1 MNSNVILPM
10 KGFATLSK
18 SKSVILFMSMY
29 ANLPSLAMVVD
40 LEAVE
45 VVVEVV
51 VEAEQEADMV
61 LQQPQLAD
69 KFQDKNA
76 EVFQENSVTMCHDNN
91 AQMFQDS
98 NVRMCRPSSAQ
109 LCQDSSA
116 RPSPGDS
123 APRWPESSA
132 A

>member
-1 MNSNVILPM
+1 MNSNAPLSM

-18 SKSVILFMSMY
+18 SKSVILFMSKY
-29 ANLPSLAMVVD
+29 VNLPSLAMVVD
-40 LEAVE
+40 LEA
-45 VVVEVV
+45 VEVV

-76 EVFQENSVTMCHDNN
+76 EVFQENSVTMCQDNS

-98 NVRMCRPSSAQ
+98 NVRMYQDKSREKNVRMYRPSSAQ

-123 APRWPESSA
+123 
-132 A
+132 

>member
-1 MNSNVILPM
+1 MNSNVILSM

-18 SKSVILFMSMY
+18 SKSVILFMSKY

-40 LEAVE
+40 LEA
-45 VVVEVV
+45 VEVV

-69 KFQDKNA
+69 KFQDKSR
-76 EVFQENSVTMCHDNN
+76 EKT
-91 AQMFQDS
+91 
-98 NVRMCRPSSAQ
+98 VRMCRPSSAQ

-116 RPSPGDS
+116 RPSPGDH
-123 APRWPESSA
+123 P
-132 A
+132 

>member
-18 SKSVILFMSMY
+18 SKSVILFMSKY

-45 VVVEVV
+45 VAVEVV

-76 EVFQENSVTMCHDNN
+76 EVFQESSVTMCQDSN

-98 NVRMCRPSSAQ
+98 NARMYPEKPAEMSQDKSREKTVRMFRPSSAQ
-109 LCQDSSA
+109 LCQ
-116 RPSPGDS
+116 
-123 APRWPESSA
+123 
-132 A
+132 